1 MSNAMNLSTEEMS
14 ARYALLCRATQ
25 ANPSNAQAHIVE
37 EKLDAIQKLLQH
49 DLRALARR
57 GSPDDFADIYHAL
70 EHELTRLREFCAFP
84 SLAQKVTIGFG
95 GAFSAGKSSLING
108 ILGKRLLATEVDPT
122 TSLPTFLLKGDED
135 QVLALNLHRHRIS
148 LSHEEF
154 LSLTHDEMGKYGSSV
169 ASLLRAAF
177 RTQIN
182 FPWENI
188 ALIDTPGYSKPN
200 SDTYSDRTD
209 EHVAR
214 AQLNAAQAIV
224 WVISADAGTI
234 SEDDLQFLSS
244 LRPEI
249 PRLVVISRAD
259 KKPAEDIANIIALI
273 SRTLAERNLPA
284 LAVIPFS
291 NRNKPEFPTSPILE
305 QLDAWNTSPK
315 EIQIAQN
322 FKRQFTHY
330 ARFIEEQQRIAQL
343 HINRLNRIL
352 VLADTNEIQNDAEE
366 LKQSAKASHTGLSQL
381 TDELYRLRQKF
392 FSLLK
397 DVGASVDIAF
407 PEPAEIDMIDLQQ
420 IDLLK
425 VLREIREKADGNEP
439 DYQRYW
445 RALDGEIP
453 EARLAQLMRR
463 TAYRHLVQLGRLS
476 DVDHAFDVQ
485 TDDLLTRATSLQQ
498 RLSTQTTTPE

>member
-25 ANPSNAQAHIVE
+25 ANPSNPQAQKIE
-37 EKLDAIQKLLQH
+37 EKLDAIQNLLQH

-70 EHELTRLREFCAFP
+70 EQELTRLREFCAFP

-108 ILGKRLLATEVDPT
+108 ILGQRLLATEVDPT

-154 LSLTHDEMGKYGSSV
+154 LSLTHDEIGKYGSSV

-200 SDTYSDRTD
+200 SDTFIDRTD

-214 AQLNAAQAIV
+214 SQLNAAQAIV

-234 SEDDLQFLSS
+234 TEDDIQFLSS

-249 PRLVVISRAD
+249 PRLVVLSRAD
-259 KKPAEDIANIIALI
+259 KKPAEDITNIIALI

-291 NRNKPEFPTSPILE
+291 NRNMPEFPTSPILE

-381 TDELYRLRQKF
+381 ADELYQLRQQF

-397 DVGASVDIAF
+397 EVGASVGIAF
-407 PEPAEIDMIDLQQ
+407 PEPAEIDLIDLSRA
-420 IDLLK
+420 DLLQ
-425 VLREIREKADGNEP
+425 VLREIREKAGGTEP
-439 DYQRYW
+439 DYQRYL
-445 RALDGEIP
+445 RTLEGEIP

-463 TAYRHLVQLGRLS
+463 TAYQHLDQLKSLS
-476 DVDHAFDVQ
+476 EVGQ
-485 TDDLLTRATSLQQ
+485 TISTIAELFLTRTNN
-498 RLSTQTTTPE
+498 PK